1 MKPATRTP
9 EGEPGKCPLCGHTVC
24 LEPSRPPGDAPCPHC
39 GNLIWFGPASV
50 GLRVDPPRSRLASFG
65 TGRQRVYFL
74 AKELGLKAKVVEL
87 LCREIGIQIGSSLAS
102 LSGEQA
108 EAVVEHAKRTGLL
121 R

>member
-1 MKPATRTP
+1 
-9 EGEPGKCPLCGHTVC
+9 
-24 LEPSRPPGDAPCPHC
+24 
-39 GNLIWFGPASV
+39 
-50 GLRVDPPRSRLASFG
+50 
-65 TGRQRVYFL
+65 L